1 MRERFRKRRASRAKG
16 GPYKRLFSYM
26 KPYRGKLFTAII
38 FIFLAA
44 IASSLAPLFTGF
56 CTNQMAIIFEQNNY
70 HSEAGQR
77 FLTLLCFMVGA
88 YILNGVFTYLG
99 TWLIVGATESTI
111 YDLRKEIEAKLARL
125 PLNYYDTNS
134 YGDILSRVT
143 NDVDTISNSL
153 QQSVY
158 QILNAIFSLLF
169 VFIVML
175 SISGV
180 LTLVGVITI
189 PFALFAAARIAKR
202 AQVKIVTQQND
213 TGKLNGIVEEYYGGH
228 NVVTVF
234 GQEEFVIDIFEETNQ
249 ELYEN
254 SRDGQFLSGMLMPIM
269 QNMTN
274 FSYALVCV
282 FGAMVAI
289 FGGLSIG
296 MIQSFT
302 MYLRQFSQPLTQ
314 VTQLSAIM
322 QQTGAASE
330 RIFEFLDEEEEVPDV
345 AEPKFP
351 EPLKGE
357 VDFDHIRFGYIPHQ
371 TLIHDLDLTIGAGE
385 KTAIVG
391 PTGAGKTTL
400 VNLVMRFYDVREGA
414 IRIDGV
420 NIRDMQRRRLRE
432 IFAMVLQDTWLYVGT
447 IMENI
452 RYGRLDATDEE
463 VIEAAKKARADAF
476 IRTLPGGYN
485 FELEEG
491 ASNIAQGQR
500 QLLTIAR
507 AMLADAPIMILD
519 EATSSVDTRTEV
531 LINEAMEEMMKG
543 RTSFIIAHRLS
554 TIRDADNIMYMQDGD
569 ILEVGNHEELMAKDG
584 LYAKLYN
591 SQFPDEDE

>member
-1 MRERFRKRRASRAKG
+1 MREKLRKRRASRAQS
-16 GPYKRLFSYM
+16 PYKRLFTYM
-26 KPYRGKLFTAII
+26 KPYRGRLFTAIF

-44 IASSLAPLFTGF
+44 VANSLAPLFMGF

-70 HSEAGQR
+70 HSEAGQY

-88 YILNGVFTYLG
+88 YILNGIFTYIG
-99 TWLIVGATESTI
+99 TWLIVGATENTI
-111 YDLRKEIEAKLARL
+111 YDLRKEIEAKLSRL
-125 PLNYYDTNS
+125 PLNYYDTNA

-158 QILNAIFSLLF
+158 QILNAMFTLLF
-169 VFIVML
+169 VFVIML

-180 LTLVGVITI
+180 LTLVGLMII
-189 PFALFAAARIAKR
+189 PFALYAAGRIAKR

-213 TGKLNGIVEEYYGGH
+213 TGKLNGVVEEYYGGH

-234 GQEEFVIDIFEETNQ
+234 GQEEYVIDLFEETNQ

-274 FSYALVCV
+274 FGYALVCV
-282 FGAMVAI
+282 FGAIVAI
-289 FGGLSIG
+289 LGGLSVG

-330 RIFEFLDEEEEVPDV
+330 RIFEFLDEEEEVPDTD
-345 AEPKFP
+345 APKFP
-351 EPLKGE
+351 EALKGE

-400 VNLVMRFYDVREGA
+400 VNLVMRFYDVRSGA

-420 NIRDMQRRRLRE
+420 DIRDMQRRRLRE
-432 IFAMVLQDTWLYVGT
+432 IFSMVLQDTWLYVGT

-591 SQFPDEDE
+591 SQFPDDDE